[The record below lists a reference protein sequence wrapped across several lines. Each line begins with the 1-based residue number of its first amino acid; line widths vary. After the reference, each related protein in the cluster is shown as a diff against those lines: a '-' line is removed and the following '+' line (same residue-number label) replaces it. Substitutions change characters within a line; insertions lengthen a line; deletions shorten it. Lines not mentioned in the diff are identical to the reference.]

1 MKPKAKAGLSGTGV
15 AMMEVSRVQ
24 QFHPLF
30 PKIKSHFDERA
41 SGYSGLICKQGF
53 YHGCPV
59 LYFQRASWTNDR
71 MDQLK
76 NETGIFFSIWMDEKT
91 ASKNRAHYNIHAL
104 KLRKLAGYKIAS
116 RDFANDFRS
125 RFVSARSTWPNV
137 SVDYGPLTLMQGW
150 IETELNTFEA
160 DALVLIEKFE
170 HLAPQIDRLL
180 ELRRK

>member
-1 MKPKAKAGLSGTGV
+1 MKPEGKAGLSVSGV
-15 AMMEVSRVQ
+15 AVMDANHVQ

-41 SGYSGLICKQGF
+41 AGRSGLVCKQGF

-59 LYFQRASWTNDR
+59 LKLQRASWTNDR
-71 MDQLK
+71 MDQLR

-104 KLRKLAGYKIAS
+104 KLRKLAGYTITS

-150 IETELNTFEA
+150 IEVESHNFEA
-160 DALVLIEKFE
+160 NALFLIKKFE

>member
-1 MKPKAKAGLSGTGV
+1 MKREDKAGLSGTGGAV
-15 AMMEVSRVQ
+15 MEASRMQ

-41 SGYSGLICKQGF
+41 SGCSGLICKEGF

-59 LYFQRASWTNDR
+59 LKFQRASWTNDR

-76 NETGIFFSIWMDEKT
+76 NETGIFFSIWINEKAPT
-91 ASKNRAHYNIHAL
+91 IDRTNYNIHAF
-104 KLRKLAGYKIAS
+104 KLRKLAGYAITS

-125 RFVSARSTWPNV
+125 GFASARSGWPNV

-160 DALVLIEKFE
+160 GVFALIKKFE

-180 ELRRK
+180 ELRRR